1 MALATSLTST
11 TSGGRLGISLSQ
23 IVTFNSSLGSLLTA
37 WTMVET
43 SLGAIARLKGFEE
56 GTKSED
62 KAEESFNPSEDWPNN
77 GAIAFKNVSASYGS
91 VNQHST
97 SISKTWQ
104 TRFPSPKK
112 YILQN
117 YTRLQNRHLWT
128 YREVGSYLFL
138 ASFSVISNKHSGKS
152 SLLSVLLR
160 ILDLESGTITIDSIN
175 LSLIPR
181 ETIRSRIITIPQ
193 EPFTLA
199 GSVRFNADP
208 TSTAS
213 DDLIIGALKRV
224 KLWDVLEGRGG
235 LDTEMM
241 SNPLSQ
247 GQGQIFCLARAM
259 VRVGNRKGGESGK
272 GILVLDEATSNV
284 DAETDRLMQRLI
296 REEFGGYTVIT
307 VAHRLDT
314 IRDSDW
320 IAVLNEGRLIE
331 WDRPGK
337 VLGRNLGLAKE
348 VDGESGSG
356 QRA

>member
-1 MALATSLTST
+1 
-11 TSGGRLGISLSQ
+11 
-23 IVTFNSSLGSLLTA
+23 
-37 WTMVET
+37 
-43 SLGAIARLKGFEE
+43 
-56 GTKSED
+56 
-62 KAEESFNPSEDWPNN
+62 
-77 GAIAFKNVSASYGS
+77 
-91 VNQHST
+91 
-97 SISKTWQ
+97 
-104 TRFPSPKK
+104 
-112 YILQN
+112 
-117 YTRLQNRHLWT
+117 LWT

-152 SLLSVLLR
+152 SLLSRLLR
-160 ILDLESGTITIDSIN
+160 ILDLDSGTITIDSIN

-224 KLWDVLEGRGG
+224 KLWDMLEGRGG

-331 WDRPGK
+331 
-337 VLGRNLGLAKE
+337 
-348 VDGESGSG
+348 
-356 QRA
+356 